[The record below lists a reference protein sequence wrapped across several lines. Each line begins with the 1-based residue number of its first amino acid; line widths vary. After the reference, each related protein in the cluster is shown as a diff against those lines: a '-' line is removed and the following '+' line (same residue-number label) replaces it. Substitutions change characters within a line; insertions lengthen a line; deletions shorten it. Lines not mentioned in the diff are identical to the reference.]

1 MSFSEQTE
9 KLVNDLIQAESKN
22 ACEKFGEKFNSLHEG
37 YAVLLEEV
45 EEVKE
50 SYADVDIYLEEL
62 WKGIRGWKLFDKE
75 ICLNKLLADTQQAM
89 KELAQVGAVLM
100 KIKNTF
106 GDMEDDRT
114 KI

>member
-1 MSFSEQTE
+1 MSFAPETE
-9 KLVNDLIQAESKN
+9 KLVEQIIQAEYKN
-22 ACEKFGEKFNSLHEG
+22 ACENWGEKYHSLHEG
-37 YAVLLEEV
+37 YAILLEEV

-75 ICLNKLLADTQQAM
+75 ICLNKLLVDTQNAI

-106 GDMEDDRT
+106 EVEE
-114 KI
+114 